1 MFTELERLRQAYAD
15 EIALMDMGMPAD
27 MLEALLNKERNFMAA
42 YTALEKQAA
51 EIVRQYDF

>member
-27 MLEALLNKERNFMAA
+27 MLEALTNRERNFMAA
-42 YTALEKQAA
+42 YAALEKQAA